1 MRQPKPFKIPTDAE
15 IEIAYNAMLPE
26 MDGGTAVRMG
36 HMAAGNQMLRYQV
49 RKLLENAAAT
59 ADAGVMTPAM
69 AMESVVGSAMAFGLH
84 LGIHLG
90 LARRAKETVQ

>member
-1 MRQPKPFKIPTDAE
+1 MRLPKPFKIPTDEE
-15 IEIAYNAMLPE
+15 IEVAYGVMLPE
-26 MDGGTAVRMG
+26 MTGSTAVRVG

-59 ADAGVMTPAM
+59 VDAGAMTPAM
-69 AMESVVGSAMAFGLH
+69 AMESVVGSAIAFGLH

-90 LARRAKETVQ
+90 LARRTKKTVQ